1 MNARESLLSDELF
14 SQLIKEEGGQ
24 PWYVVL
30 SKPRQESLAEQ
41 NLLRQSYDVYLPWL
55 KKFKVKAKKELVPA
69 YVPLFPRYLF
79 CRARDAEHSIAP
91 IRSSYGVSSILR
103 FGMEL
108 ATVSPETLRYIRS
121 LEVEADRAGYER
133 LTPFKPGVQVRIR
146 EGALEGYEAVVQ
158 MSDTQRVQVLLQ
170 ILGKEHQLS
179 FTPGQVVPV

>member
-1 MNARESLLSDELF
+1 LLSDDAF
-14 SQLIKEEGGQ
+14 SALMNDTCGQ

-30 SKPRQESLAEQ
+30 SKPRQESVAEQ
-41 NLLRQSYDVYLPWL
+41 NLIRQSYDVYLPWL
-55 KKFKVKAKKELVPA
+55 KKLKVRAKKELVPT
-69 YVPLFPRYLF
+69 YVPLFPRYMF

-91 IRSSYGVSSILR
+91 VRSSYGVTSILR

-108 ATVSPETLRYIRS
+108 ATVSPQTLLYIRN
-121 LEVEADRAGYER
+121 LELKADRAGYEA

-146 EGALEGYEAVVQ
+146 DGALEGYEAVVT

-170 ILGKEHQLS
+170 ILGKEHELS